1 MAKRRG
7 DGEGSITKRK
17 DGRWQGSVLVGYN
30 PETGRPKR
38 KYFYGR
44 TRKEVQEKINE
55 VALKVQAGTYR
66 EPSKLTVAE
75 WFTTWLN
82 DYMKPSLR
90 PTTWESY
97 KYQVNGHIIP
107 ALGHLKLAQLQT
119 AHIQRLYN
127 EKLHGGRLD
136 GKDGGLS
143 PKSVRYI
150 HTVIHSAL
158 EQAKKEGMVTI
169 NPADAVKLPKREQK
183 EIKYL
188 DMADAAIFLAMAK
201 ESKHFA
207 AFYLALNT
215 GMRRGE
221 LLGLRWKDIDFE
233 AGQLTVNQ
241 GLVRV
246 SGQGLVFQ
254 EPKTKLSNRVINLAP
269 AVVQVLKEHKK
280 RQNETRLKA
289 GGAYRED
296 LGLVFANELG
306 EPICPRAFT
315 RVFERLIKKAG
326 LDVTFHGLRHT
337 FATLA
342 LEQGVDVKT
351 IQETLGHHS
360 SAFTMDVYS
369 SVTAK
374 MKREAADKV
383 GNLLASLMENSR

>member
-7 DGEGSITKRK
+7 NGEGSITKRK
-17 DGRWQGSVLVGYN
+17 DGKWQGSILIGYDL
-30 PETGRPKR
+30 ETGRPKR

-97 KYQVNGHIIP
+97 RYQVEGHIIP
-107 ALGHLKLAQLQT
+107 ALGHLRLPQLQT

-127 EKLHGGRLD
+127 DKLKGGRLD
-136 GKDGGLS
+136 GKPGGLS
-143 PKSVRYI
+143 PKSVKYI

-158 EQAKKEGMVTI
+158 EQARKEGMITI
-169 NPADAVKLPKREQK
+169 NPAGAVKLPKQEQP

-188 DMADAAIFLAMAK
+188 TVAEAAIFLATAK
-201 ESKHFA
+201 DSKHFA
-207 AFYLALNT
+207 AYFLALNT

-221 LLGLRWKDIDFE
+221 ILGLRWRDLDLA
-233 AGQLTVNQ
+233 AGQLTINQ

-246 SGQGLVFQ
+246 TGKGLIFQ
-254 EPKTKLSNRVINLAP
+254 EPKTALSKRVINLAP
-269 AVVQVLKEHKK
+269 PVVQVLKEHKK
-280 RQNETRLKA
+280 KQAEYRLMA
-289 GGAYRED
+289 GGAYDEKGLD
-296 LGLVFANELG
+296 LVFANELG

-342 LEQGVDVKT
+342 LESGVDVKT

-369 SVTAK
+369 RVTAK

-383 GNLLASLMENSR
+383 GDLLASLLEQ